1 MTGPVAVPAERPAL
15 AFFVELETRIW
26 DAQVRGDA
34 AAERELLPADFL
46 GVDQDGFADLAGH
59 LAQLD
64 DGPLTASFELTE
76 ARLTHITVEAVLLSY
91 RADSRRPG
99 RTETETVYI
108 SSLWVRRDGRWW
120 NSFSQDTP
128 VALGPRT

>member
-1 MTGPVAVPAERPAL
+1 MTEPTDQPTDQSTAQYFLG
-15 AFFVELETRIW
+15 LETRVW
-26 DAQVRGDA
+26 EAQVRGDA

-46 GVDQDGFADLAGH
+46 GVDQDGFAGLAGH

-64 DGPLTASFELTE
+64 DGPITASFELSG
-76 ARLTHITVEAVLLSY
+76 ARLTRIAADAVLLTY

-120 NSFSQDTP
+120 NTFSQDTP
-128 VALGPRT
+128 AAPSTAG